1 MTSFAQWLN
10 SFFSGYDRAIFEFL
24 HSVAEHCGAFMTPF
38 LSAISLSGEKGLLV
52 FLVAFILMLFKKS
65 RKVGVCMFGAVCC
78 GALITSITLKPLIER
93 LRPFEVSE
101 LYHQMWTFVG
111 AVEEDGFSFPSG
123 HVTAAMSGMTALVL
137 SGGKKNLWIAC
148 PYVILMGISRN
159 YFIAHYPSDVLG
171 AMIVGLISAIAAYF
185 IMKLMFSFFEK
196 HRDKKFFNFI
206 LEFDISN
213 LFKPQSK
220 Q

>member
-1 MTSFAQWLN
+1 
-10 SFFSGYDRAIFEFL
+10 
-24 HSVAEHCGAFMTPF
+24 
-38 LSAISLSGEKGLLV
+38 
-52 FLVAFILMLFKKS
+52 
-65 RKVGVCMFGAVCC
+65 
-78 GALITSITLKPLIER
+78 
-93 LRPFEVSE
+93 
-101 LYHQMWTFVG
+101 
-111 AVEEDGFSFPSG
+111 
-123 HVTAAMSGMTALVL
+123 MSGMTALVL
-137 SGGKKNLWIAC
+137 AGGKKKLWIAC

-213 LFKPQSK
+213 LFKNKSK